1 MTGGEEAACTGPI
14 LTHPRGPQTLK
25 PSLLF
30 LLQRRPTTTLI
41 TMTKNQVHE
50 WHEQIDSRTKRYIRG
65 YWDSRNWRF
74 SILSK
79 EEQAW
84 VPVQDPSLELWQSLR
99 DVLFRKY
106 QRKRVPFKFIERVDA
121 MIAEMGGTVN
131 EDEARDVGDDEDE

>member
-1 MTGGEEAACTGPI
+1 
-14 LTHPRGPQTLK
+14 
-25 PSLLF
+25 
-30 LLQRRPTTTLI
+30 
-41 TMTKNQVHE
+41 MTKNQVHE